1 MNICKYFQ
9 NIQTVDYEDDLDLCY
24 LSIVSQG
31 EDGLQGNVHLHDN
44 HTGQLIKEIPLTE
57 HCKDVNYI
65 MLYSLVYAKYLLRRL
80 IHTFCNVC

>member
-9 NIQTVDYEDDLDLCY
+9 NIQTVDYEDDLDLLY

-31 EDGLQGNVHLHDN
+31 EDGLQGKVNLHDN

-57 HCKDVNYI
+57 HWKDVSYI
-65 MLYSLVYAKYLLRRL
+65 YHSCVILHMLNIIKP
-80 IHTFCNVC
+80 TNT